1 MPSAISLGFEVND
14 GNFKTALKAIDSE
27 IKAMNEGLKAC
38 TDEISKFGESEDTAA
53 QRSELLAKVLD
64 ANQQKLSALQGEY
77 DKQVQKL
84 NELKDALDKA
94 KESNDPE
101 AIARATNAYNNQ
113 RTTVANLERDMAK
126 TSDAITQTKAAMEG
140 AGQET
145 ENLGNQVQELSDK
158 FSLQLAQQALKQ
170 SYDALQAFV
179 NGCVEVGKAIWDTAS
194 GASTMADDMLTL
206 ATKTG
211 MSTTTLQEYG
221 YAARFVDTEVST
233 ITGSMVKLTK
243 SMSSTSEQ
251 TQAAFS
257 TLGISVTD
265 ASGKMKSTEQVF
277 WEAIDALG
285 KISNETER
293 DQIAMQ
299 LFGKSAQD
307 LNPLIK
313 AGSQTWN
320 EYCQEAEQA
329 GLVLSEDGM
338 AALGAFNDGLQR
350 VDATMDAAKNQIMS
364 ALAPAFTE
372 IANVVANA
380 AQQFTQWVQTDEAQA
395 MLKSITDA
403 VIALVGEM
411 SNNLKPMLENVKT
424 AFNKVADMIKFV
436 MEHSDQ
442 LVAAFKI
449 LLAAM
454 VALKLAE
461 FAITIK
467 NLCNPISLVITAVAL
482 MATQL
487 IANWDKIKT
496 AFLSAWETIKSAWG
510 AASSFFQ
517 GIWDSITKTFASAKE
532 WLSEK
537 FSSAWQAISSVW
549 NGAGNF
555 FTGVWQNIVSVF
567 DGAPSKMLSIGKS
580 LVQGLMDGMSA
591 MGRWLWDA
599 VTQFVESNLVE
610 PIKKFFGIKSPS
622 KYMRD
627 EIGMMLDEGLAE
639 GIYKGAAGVQNAY
652 KALIPNASML
662 TAGADAYTVRSNV
675 NARSGGAIGGTT
687 VMLDNRPIILKL
699 NDREF
704 GRAVRGYA

>member
-145 ENLGNQVQELSDK
+145 ENLGNQVQKLSDK

-170 SYDALQAFV
+170 SYDALQSFV

-211 MSTTTLQEYG
+211 MSTTILQEYG

-251 TQAAFS
+251 TQAAFQ

-436 MEHSDQ
+436 MEHSDK
-442 LVAAFKI
+442 LVAAFKV

-454 VALKLAE
+454 VALKLVQ
-461 FAITIK
+461 FGTTIAA
-467 NLCNPISLVITAVAL
+467 LCNPIGAVVAAVAA
-482 MATQL
+482 MATAL

-496 AFLSAWETIKSAWG
+496 AFLSAWGTIKSAWG

-537 FSSAWQAISSVW
+537 FKGAWDAISSVW
-549 NGAGNF
+549 NGAGTF
-555 FTGVWQNIVSVF
+555 FQGVWQKIVSVF

-599 VTQFVESNLVE
+599 VTSFVESNLVE

-687 VMLDNRPIILKL
+687 VMLDDRPIILKL

>member
-27 IKAMNEGLKAC
+27 IRAMNEGLKAC
-38 TDEISKFGESEDTAA
+38 TDEIAKFGETEDNAA

-77 DKQVQKL
+77 DKNVQKL
-84 NELKDALDKA
+84 QELKDALDRA

-145 ENLGNQVQELSDK
+145 ESLGSKVQELGSK
-158 FSLQLAQQALKQ
+158 FDLALVQGGLAKADEALTG
-170 SYDALQAFV
+170 FV

-194 GASTMADDMLTL
+194 EASVMADDMITL

-251 TQAAFS
+251 TQAAFQ
-257 TLGISVTD
+257 TLGVSVTD
-265 ASGKMKSTEQVF
+265 ANGKMKSAEQVF

-285 KISNETER
+285 NVANETER

-320 EYCQEAEQA
+320 EYCKEAEQA

-364 ALAPAFTE
+364 ALAPAFE
-372 IANVVANA
+372 AIANAVADA
-380 AQQFTQWVQTDEAQA
+380 AQEFTKWVQTDEAQA
-395 MLKSITDA
+395 MLKAITDT
-403 VIALVGEM
+403 VVNLVGEM
-411 SNNLKPMLENVKT
+411 KNNLSPMLETVKD
-424 AFNKVADMIKFV
+424 AFKRVAEMITFV
-436 MEHSDQ
+436 MEHSDK
-442 LVAAFKI
+442 LAAAFKV

-454 VALKLAE
+454 VALKLVQ
-461 FAITIK
+461 FGTTIAA
-467 NLCNPISLVITAVAL
+467 LCNPIGAVVAAVAA
-482 MATQL
+482 MATAL
-487 IANWDKIKT
+487 IANWDKIKN
-496 AFLSAWETIKSAWG
+496 AFVAAWNAIKTAWG
-510 AASSFFQ
+510 VAGNFFQ
-517 GIWDSITKTFASAKE
+517 NIWNGIQKTFSGVRE

-537 FSSAWQAISSVW
+537 FKGAWDAISSVW
-549 NGAGNF
+549 NGAGTF
-555 FTGVWQNIVSVF
+555 FQGVWQKIVSVF
-567 DGAPSKMLSIGKS
+567 DSAPSKMLSIGKS

-627 EIGMMLDEGLAE
+627 EIGMMLDEGLEE
-639 GIYKGAAGVQNAY
+639 GIYKGAASVQNAY
-652 KALIPNASML
+652 KSLIPNASML

-687 VMLDNRPIILKL
+687 VMLDDRPIILKL

>member
-1 MPSAISLGFEVND
+1 
-14 GNFKTALKAIDSE
+14 
-27 IKAMNEGLKAC
+27 
-38 TDEISKFGESEDTAA
+38 
-53 QRSELLAKVLD
+53 
-64 ANQQKLSALQGEY
+64 
-77 DKQVQKL
+77 
-84 NELKDALDKA
+84 
-94 KESNDPE
+94 
-101 AIARATNAYNNQ
+101 
-113 RTTVANLERDMAK
+113 
-126 TSDAITQTKAAMEG
+126 
-140 AGQET
+140 
-145 ENLGNQVQELSDK
+145 
-158 FSLQLAQQALKQ
+158 
-170 SYDALQAFV
+170 
-179 NGCVEVGKAIWDTAS
+179 
-194 GASTMADDMLTL
+194 
-206 ATKTG
+206 
-211 MSTTTLQEYG
+211 
-221 YAARFVDTEVST
+221 
-233 ITGSMVKLTK
+233 
-243 SMSSTSEQ
+243 
-251 TQAAFS
+251 
-257 TLGISVTD
+257 
-265 ASGKMKSTEQVF
+265 
-277 WEAIDALG
+277 
-285 KISNETER
+285 
-293 DQIAMQ
+293 
-299 LFGKSAQD
+299 
-307 LNPLIK
+307 
-313 AGSQTWN
+313 
-320 EYCQEAEQA
+320 
-329 GLVLSEDGM
+329 M

-436 MEHSDQ
+436 MEHSDK
-442 LVAAFKI
+442 LVAAFKV

-454 VALKLAE
+454 VALKLVQ
-461 FAITIK
+461 FGTTIAA
-467 NLCNPISLVITAVAL
+467 LCNPIGAVVAAVAA
-482 MATQL
+482 MATAL

-537 FSSAWQAISSVW
+537 FKGAWDAISSVW
-549 NGAGNF
+549 NGAGTF
-555 FTGVWQNIVSVF
+555 FQGVWQKIVSVF

-599 VTQFVESNLVE
+599 VTSFVESNLVE

-687 VMLDNRPIILKL
+687 VMLDDRPIILKL

>member
-1 MPSAISLGFEVND
+1 MASTISLGFEVND

-27 IKAMNEGLKAC
+27 IKAMNEGIKAA
-38 TDEISKFGESEDTAA
+38 TDEISKLGESEDAVA
-53 QRSELLAKVLD
+53 QRSELLAKVLE

-77 DKQVQKL
+77 DKNVQKL
-84 NELKDALDKA
+84 NELKEALDRA

-101 AIARATNAYNNQ
+101 AIARATNAYNQ
-113 RTTVANLERDMAK
+113 QVTTVANLETSMAK
-126 TSDAITQTKAAMEG
+126 TSQAITDTKAAMEG

-145 ENLGNQVQELSDK
+145 DQLGQSVQELGSK
-158 FSLQLAQQALKQ
+158 FDLALVQGGIAKAQEALTG
-170 SYDALQAFV
+170 FV
-179 NGCVEVGKAIWDTAS
+179 NGCVEIGKAIWDVAS

-243 SMSSTSEQ
+243 NMSSTSEQ

-285 KISNETER
+285 NVANETER
-293 DQIAMQ
+293 DQLAMQ

-338 AALGAFNDGLQR
+338 AALGTFNDGLQR

-372 IANVVANA
+372 IANVVADA
-380 AQQFTQWVQTDEAQA
+380 AQEFTKWVQTDEAQA
-395 MLKSITDA
+395 MLKAITDT
-403 VIALVGEM
+403 IINLVGEM
-411 SNNLKPMLENVKT
+411 KNNLSPMLEKVKE
-424 AFNKVADMIKFV
+424 AFKKVAEMITFA
-436 MEHSDQ
+436 MEHSDK
-442 LVAAFKI
+442 LVAAFKV

-454 VALKLAE
+454 VALKLVE
-461 FAITIK
+461 FAATIMA
-467 NLCNPISLVITAVAL
+467 LCNPIGAVVAAVVV
-482 MATQL
+482 MATGL
-487 IANWDKIKT
+487 IANWDKIKA
-496 AFLSAWETIKSAWG
+496 AFIAAWEAITEKWD
-510 AASSFFQ
+510 AAKQFFQ
-517 GIWDSITKTFASAKE
+517 GIWDGITQTFANVKE
-532 WLSEK
+532 WLGEK
-537 FSSAWQAISSVW
+537 FSGAWESIKNVW
-549 NGAGNF
+549 NNAGNF
-555 FTGVWQNIVSVF
+555 FGEIWETITGVF
-567 DGAPSKMLSIGKS
+567 KKGPGELLEIGKN
-580 LVQGLMDGMSA
+580 LIKGLMDGISSMA
-591 MGRWLWDA
+591 RWLWDA
-599 VTQFVESNLVE
+599 VTNFVETNLVGS
-610 PIKKFFGIKSPS
+610 IKKFFGIKSPS
-622 KYMRD
+622 TYMRD
-627 EIGMMLDEGLAE
+627 EIGMMLDEGLVE
-639 GIYKGAAGVQNAY
+639 GIYKGASKVQNAY
-652 KALIPNASML
+652 QSLIPNASMF
-662 TAGADAYTVRSNV
+662 ASGADAYTVRSNV
-675 NARSGGAIGGTT
+675 NARSGGEIGGST